1 MEKENNEH
9 RNGGIETSDGL
20 AKMFADGNKAIATQK
35 TEDLFKQLESREL
48 TREELDIIQSRVALQ
63 RKMLEEYEKRERN
76 RKIQE
81 IQTICPDASEEEAVR
96 ALELCDQREEEAAAQ
111 LADPAFLRRVR
122 ASLGMAVPS
131 LAPKTRS
138 WAAKPGASR
147 PRKID
152 PSHCSD
158 EVFFGA
164 FRGRGFTTAP
174 APAVRPASAGAPAPA
189 ARRAAAAAA
198 AAVDAEEPEAACDAD
213 VQEEVEDEQMQADP
227 TEADREPQTI
237 PSPAP
242 SASVQQMYGL
252 ARELSDGTVRP
263 VTSSELKGVQE
274 VPRSPSTAA
283 TSPAHSTRSRQKR
296 EKAAADGAARPLE
309 AIAEQEEAQSEVPK
323 DQAPAKKAAK
333 SGKTGILRFLVPAAQ
348 KAKPETSPTAAQ
360 TAAAAAKEDVN
371 GRGAKFEAE
380 ANAKAG
386 ASRQKRKSISL
397 TEQTEVVELPEEA
410 EEGDR
415 KPARNMERGGS
426 RAAAGQLPKG
436 GAADAKGKDSDSWAT
451 HSAVDDEETET
462 DDDFMEAKS
471 AKAGR
476 SAAVHRTTRRAQR
489 ATSCKVGAT
498 GGGRRRACTSAAASR
513 AKAAAAPAEA
523 GPAAVTEPANA
534 GAEDTDT
541 DVDIVN
547 TGARSAGRA
556 KVPAK
561 QKAAPSKPPRRTV
574 GAISRSGHTK
584 AGRVR
589 QKSHKQA
596 EIVSVGNLRTEAGWY
611 NSGYIFPDGFTSR
624 VSFRSSVVLDQL
636 CVHEC
641 TVIGRGGRFWPAPTF
656 KVTAMDRADEP
667 LIAKSCTGCWSAV
680 LKRINAEIEGRRA
693 AGEDLPPPPKTAIAG
708 PEYFGLNQPEI
719 MDAIEA
725 LDPEHACEDYWAGKA
740 DREAAAA
747 GLPVPE
753 RAAAARAPGG
763 APRPA
768 GAPRRRGGK
777 RGRNGSDT
785 DNEGSDNEEANA
797 AGNRWSAVSRTD
809 RYRKRCAADG
819 DATDYIDAE
828 NPLPGFIDPITL
840 EPVVT
845 PAISAHGHVM
855 GLATWKAVLAESG
868 MCPFTKTPMRW
879 EACTVLTHSNIER
892 YKDRIKSN

>member
-1 MEKENNEH
+1 
-9 RNGGIETSDGL
+9 
-20 AKMFADGNKAIATQK
+20 
-35 TEDLFKQLESREL
+35 
-48 TREELDIIQSRVALQ
+48 
-63 RKMLEEYEKRERN
+63 MLEEYEKRERN
-76 RKIQE
+76 RQVQE
-81 IQTICPDASEEEAVR
+81 IQTICPDVTEEEALK
-96 ALELCDQREEEAAAQ
+96 ALDLCEQREEEAAAQ
-111 LADPAFLRRVR
+111 LADPAFRRRVR

-138 WAAKPGASR
+138 WAAKPGVSR
-147 PRKID
+147 PKKID

-174 APAVRPASAGAPAPA
+174 GARPASAGTAAPA

-198 AAVDAEEPEAACDAD
+198 ADAEEPEAACDAD
-213 VQEEVEDEQMQADP
+213 VQEEVEDEQTQADA
-227 TEADREPQTI
+227 TEADREHQTI

-242 SASVQQMYGL
+242 SASAQQMYGL

-274 VPRSPSTAA
+274 LPRSPSTAA
-283 TSPAHSTRSRQKR
+283 MSPAHSTRSRLKR
-296 EKAAADGAARPLE
+296 EGTAGDAAARPLA

-323 DQAPAKKAAK
+323 DQAPAKKAAR
-333 SGKTGILRFLVPAAQ
+333 SGKTGILRFLVPAAKDAPQ
-348 KAKPETSPTAAQ
+348 ISPTGAQ
-360 TAAAAAKEDVN
+360 TAAAAAPGGSN
-371 GRGAKFEAE
+371 GNAKSAAGADAKLEAGPT
-380 ANAKAG
+380 AKAG

-397 TEQTEVVELPEEA
+397 TEQTEVVEVPEDV

-415 KPARNMERGGS
+415 DPAGNMRKGAK
-426 RAAAGQLPKG
+426 RAAAGQLPKA
-436 GAADAKGKDSDSWAT
+436 GAVRSKEKDNDSWAT

-462 DDDFMEAKS
+462 DDDFLPAKD
-471 AKAGR
+471 AKADR
-476 SAAVHRTTRRAQR
+476 FAAAHRTTRSSQR
-489 ATSCKVGAT
+489 ATPCKLGAN
-498 GGGRRRACTSAAASR
+498 GSGRRRACTSASASR
-513 AKAAAAPAEA
+513 AKAAAALPEA
-523 GPAAVTEPANA
+523 VPAAVTEAA
-534 GAEDTDT
+534 HACAEDSDT
-541 DVDIVN
+541 DVEVVN
-547 TGARSAGRA
+547 AEARSAGGA
-556 KVPAK
+556 KAPAK

-596 EIVSVGNLRTEAGWY
+596 EIVSVGNLRAEAGWY
-611 NSGYIFPDGFTSR
+611 NSGYIFPEGFTSR

-753 RAAAARAPGG
+753 RAAAARALGG
-763 APRPA
+763 AARPA
-768 GAPRRRGGK
+768 GAPRRRGSGK
-777 RGRNGSDT
+777 RGRNSSDT
-785 DNEGSDNEEANA
+785 ENEGSENEEAGA
-797 AGNRWSAVSRTD
+797 AGNRWSAVSRTN

-819 DATDYIDAE
+819 DAADYIDAE